1 MARFDTLKREVKMKL
16 EKLEKPLDRLK
27 MIDLLQRLGISYG
40 FEDEIERL
48 LNILYCNYNMDDE
61 WKKENLYAT
70 ALEFRILRQHGYSIP
85 QGMLLISSFW
95 YRKLNC

>member
-16 EKLEKPLDRLK
+16 EKLEKPLDQLK

-48 LNILYCNYNMDDE
+48 LLGNF
-61 WKKENLYAT
+61 KKREKNNFCTSHITHFSL
-70 ALEFRILRQHGYSIP
+70 FVF
-85 QGMLLISSFW
+85 LLNANAF
-95 YRKLNC
+95 K